1 MRASLID
8 VFKLLRDFENVDTYS
23 IIGFFRWLEMVSRG
37 AEFQIVQKDYV
48 EMLDGEAPVCKQGL
62 LGVKHVVCWNC
73 LCRDDGECWVQ
84 SRSPS
89 EECIYLFYLAILPC

>member
-8 VFKLLRDFENVDTYS
+8 VFKLLRDFEKVDTYS

-48 EMLDGEAPVCKQGL
+48 EMLDEEAPVCKQGL
-62 LGVKHVVCWNC
+62 LLVKHVVCWNC
-73 LCRDDGECWVQ
+73 LCRRQ
-84 SRSPS
+84 
-89 EECIYLFYLAILPC
+89 